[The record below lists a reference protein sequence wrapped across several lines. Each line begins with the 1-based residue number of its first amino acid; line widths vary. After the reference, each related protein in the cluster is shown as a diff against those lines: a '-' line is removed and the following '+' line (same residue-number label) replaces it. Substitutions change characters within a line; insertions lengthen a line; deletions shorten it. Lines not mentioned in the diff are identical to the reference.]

1 MPEYTSNQIALARSI
16 DALEAELARLER
28 LHRELAAPVI
38 RGRVGAAE
46 QDLKQAIGWLHGA
59 YDALPETRRQQHRR
73 PDEEAG

>member
-1 MPEYTSNQIALARSI
+1 MPEYTPNQTALARSI
-16 DALEAELARLER
+16 DRLEAELER